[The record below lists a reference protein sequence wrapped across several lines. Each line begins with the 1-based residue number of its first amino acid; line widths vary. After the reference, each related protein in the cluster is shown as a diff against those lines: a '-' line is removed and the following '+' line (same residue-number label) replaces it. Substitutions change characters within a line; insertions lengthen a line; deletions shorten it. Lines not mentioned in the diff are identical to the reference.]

1 MWVKN
6 RQILNSGQNPN
17 YLNSLFEAREQKRE
31 EDSGDGYVVS
41 WLSKTCV
48 FSTGVHRHAPWNVT
62 DWHLVTLWDNRRK
75 KKSENQNGTIT
86 FIARVS
92 GHFSWI

>member
-17 YLNSLFEAREQKRE
+17 YLNGLFEAREQKRE

-62 DWHLVTLWDNRRK
+62 DWHLVTLWDNRRNK
-75 KKSENQNGTIT
+75 IRTIT